1 MEIKHLSILNENCRF
16 EENLFKV
23 KSKKEWLNKYEQE
36 WCLMA
41 EDKKKQK
48 GKMDNPE
55 QYDTDKESLFDK
67 FESERNV
74 DPIPM
79 EDLKQEKR
87 EEKDKHGTKNT
98 SSSEEKYKP

>member
-1 MEIKHLSILNENCRF
+1 MSKEN
-16 EENLFKV
+16 
-23 KSKKEWLNKYEQE
+23 
-36 WCLMA
+36 
-41 EDKKKQK
+41 KKQK

-79 EDLKQEKR
+79 EDLKQEKK
-87 EEKDKHGTKNT
+87 EEKDKKGTKDS
-98 SSSEEKYKP
+98 SSSEKKYK